1 MDVLVIER
9 SSPWYPCQP
18 SAATEDLRT
27 CLDESWSSSMLNLHV
42 GLVRLVDDVLTLF
55 VHHLRL
61 TVLSVHHGHLA
72 AVADLRRVA
81 LLRTNWVGAI
91 RRRRV
96 MLLVLRWT
104 LALDGLVMH
113 RNAHVSLIL

>member
-1 MDVLVIER
+1 
-9 SSPWYPCQP
+9 
-18 SAATEDLRT
+18 
-27 CLDESWSSSMLNLHV
+27 MLNLHV

-55 VHHLRL
+55 VHHL
-61 TVLSVHHGHLA
+61 
-72 AVADLRRVA
+72 RVA